1 MDVPLEMG
9 SLVFFHFDYYWIP
22 LGLNSYWLNFF
33 ESFKEIEK
41 TKNKDLKLLTI
52 VFFSWTKKGFK
63 GSLKKNNSFL
73 RTKFFFGVAE
83 KRFFYWKKD
92 LFEQSFELT

>member
-9 SLVFFHFDYYWIP
+9 SLFFFHFDYYWIP
-22 LGLNSYWLNFF
+22 WGLNSYWLNFF

-52 VFFSWTKKGFK
+52 VIFFWTNEGFK
-63 GSLKKNNSFL
+63 RTFTEKKICLN
-73 RTKFFFGVAE
+73 K
-83 KRFFYWKKD
+83 
-92 LFEQSFELT
+92 QSFEIT